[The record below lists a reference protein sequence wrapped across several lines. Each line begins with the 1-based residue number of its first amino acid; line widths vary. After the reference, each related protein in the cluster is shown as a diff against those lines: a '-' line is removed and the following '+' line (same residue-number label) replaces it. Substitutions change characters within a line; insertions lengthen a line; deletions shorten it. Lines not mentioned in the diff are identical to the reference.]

1 MSRYIAFLRAINAG
15 PGRTVKMDSIRQV
28 FEALRFSEVST
39 FLATGNVVFETPAK
53 NTKTLESKI
62 TRKLRKALGYETAAF
77 IRTDKQLVK
86 IANYKPFRGAG
97 KDAAELNIL
106 FLADTLDPKSRQ
118 KLLNLGTETDR
129 FQVHGRE
136 IYWLRKKKP
145 GKSTFATVSIDTVLK
160 KPFTIRSAK
169 AVRRLATKYS
179 LIRS

>member
-1 MSRYIAFLRAINAG
+1 MSSL
-15 PGRTVKMDSIRQV
+15 SC
-28 FEALRFSEVST
+28 
-39 FLATGNVVFETPAK
+39 
-53 NTKTLESKI
+53 TKA
-62 TRKLRKALGYETAAF
+62 RKLRKALGYETAAF

-169 AVRRLATKYS
+169 ASEGWLRNIHSSGLDASSHKRLSSYRGDAARRYPACALQWIFRIVSKMG
-179 LIRS
+179 